1 MKVFLLLT
9 EAPEPVI
16 LTSAL
21 SPSPTD
27 SEPVFNSEEDIFI
40 LACVPLPLPLAKV
53 ISLLLVTTEPFLI
66 SNLVMEPSP
75 LPMVETPFTDRFE
88 ASNFRLAFEL
98 FPVATV
104 KFPSENIEL
113 SLDALTV
120 IFDSRPMPTAI
131 FLSTC
136 RLELL
141 SIFKFNLPAAEIPP
155 FMSP

>member
-16 LTSAL
+16 VTSAL

-27 SEPVFNSEEDIFI
+27 SEPVFNCEEDIFI
-40 LACVPLPLPLAKV
+40 LACVPLPLAKV
-53 ISLLLVTTEPFLI
+53 ISLMLVTTEPFLI

-75 LPMVETPFTDRFE
+75 LPMVETPFTNRFE
-88 ASNFRLAFEL
+88 ASNSSLAFEL

-104 KFPSENIEL
+104 KSPVEDIEL
-113 SLDALTV
+113 PLAALTE
-120 IFDSRPMPTAI
+120 ILDLLPIPTAI
-131 FLSTC
+131 LLST
-136 RLELL
+136 RRFELL
-141 SIFKFNLPAAEIPP
+141 SIFNSNWPAAEMPP